1 MLQLRQQLK
10 AQGEDASASRKVQ
23 LILEDGS
30 VHPQPATLQF
40 AGVTVDRG
48 TGAVTLR
55 ATVPNPQGTLLPGMV
70 VRARV
75 VAGVQANAILV
86 PQQGVSRSP
95 RGDATALVVVEGG
108 KVERRTLVV
117 TRAVGNQWLVASG
130 LQPGDR
136 LIVEGLQRA
145 RPGQTVTAVP
155 AGTSGKAKATPPAA
169 SGASGKPAAASA
181 PAR

>member
-1 MLQLRQQLK
+1 
-10 AQGEDASASRKVQ
+10 
-23 LILEDGS
+23 
-30 VHPQPATLQF
+30 
-40 AGVTVDRG
+40 
-48 TGAVTLR
+48 
-55 ATVPNPQGTLLPGMV
+55 
-70 VRARV
+70 
-75 VAGVQANAILV
+75 
-86 PQQGVSRSP
+86 
-95 RGDATALVVVEGG
+95 
-108 KVERRTLVV
+108 VV

-169 SGASGKPAAASA
+169 SGAPGKPAAASA